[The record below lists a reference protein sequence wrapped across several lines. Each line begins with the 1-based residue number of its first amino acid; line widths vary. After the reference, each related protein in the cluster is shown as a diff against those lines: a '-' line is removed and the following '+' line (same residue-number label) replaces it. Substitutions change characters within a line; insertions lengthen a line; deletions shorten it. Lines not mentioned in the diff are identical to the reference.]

1 MKRFLA
7 AAAVLASA
15 LAITLGPALSA
26 NAATGS
32 RSTVATPHPAA
43 GRALARTEVVP
54 PAAPGAAA
62 EPLYSQDI
70 TLSIKCAS
78 WSGELAWGGNGS
90 ILVPAY
96 IDISGTLKD
105 TCSSGYAQ
113 LFAHW
118 DTIDNPK
125 NPLVKKVNANSSAK
139 TPYSTSDNVNTY
151 KDIYVYICSEYQG
164 YRCSAHKGPGA

>member
-1 MKRFLA
+1 MKRLLA
-7 AAAVLASA
+7 VAAVPISA
-15 LAITLGPALSA
+15 LAITLGSALSA
-26 NAATGS
+26 SAATVS
-32 RSTVATPHPAA
+32 RAVVAAPHPD
-43 GRALARTEVVP
+43 GRTLVQTEAVP
-54 PAAPGAAA
+54 PAAPNTAAK
-62 EPLYSQDI
+62 PLYSQDI

-105 TCSSGYAQ
+105 TCASGYAQ

-139 TPYSTSDNVNTY
+139 TPYSTSDRFNTY
-151 KDIYVYICSEYQG
+151 KDIYVYICSNYQG